1 MESRI
6 EKLKAFIAEN
16 PADPFLHYAL
26 ASEWLKAGELHLARE
41 KFEELVKDFPN
52 YVGTYYHLGKLHEQ
66 LGNSDHAIATYESGL
81 KIAQKIG
88 DRHTFNEIRGA
99 LDLLID

>member
-6 EKLKAFIAEN
+6 EKLKSFIAEN

-26 ASEWLKAGELHLARE
+26 ASEWLKVGELQLARE
-41 KFEELVKDFPN
+41 KFEGLVKDFPE

-66 LGNSDHAIATYESGL
+66 LGNSTQAIATYEAGL
-81 KIAQKIG
+81 RIAQKIG
-88 DRHTFNEIRGA
+88 DLHTFNEIRSA
-99 LDLLID
+99 LDLLMD